1 MRAEKKRRYRE
12 ESRTRKETS
21 VEKAEMERTRVV
33 GDRTT
38 GKFMCSESGIP
49 RCVSERQPG
58 VRALIGA
65 RKRHNGRGAKEGR
78 KVEASNP
85 DQAR

>member
-1 MRAEKKRRYRE
+1 M
-12 ESRTRKETS
+12 
-21 VEKAEMERTRVV
+21 V

-49 RCVSERQPG
+49 RWVSERQPG
-58 VRALIGA
+58 VRTLIGA

-85 DQAR
+85 DHAR